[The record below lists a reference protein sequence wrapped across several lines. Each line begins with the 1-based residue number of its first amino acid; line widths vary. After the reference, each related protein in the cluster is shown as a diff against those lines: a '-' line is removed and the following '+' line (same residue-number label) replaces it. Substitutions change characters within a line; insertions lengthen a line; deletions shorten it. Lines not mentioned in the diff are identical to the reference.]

1 MHHEQSG
8 GSVENE
14 SKELKRQTSSIT
26 TEDDANSASSS
37 SSSLRDLY
45 LKDVTEGD
53 LHGDD
58 PAWRR
63 VHPNPLAINGP
74 EIPPRLRQQRQH
86 RHHATGNDVLPPPDA
101 PPAPPLQQAPPE
113 EYDPAQPTPYPD
125 HPDAAAAAAAN
136 ERGGV
141 NGADGGGGSGGRG
154 GRGEVLDGDDQG
166 SRLLERA
173 FVLIGQEM
181 IGHRTKLGKG
191 VFLVCA
197 KNAFVPVKRDNS
209 MNTFSRISTVPRG
222 SERSE

>member
-1 MHHEQSG
+1 MHHEQSGG

-26 TEDDANSASSS
+26 TEDDANSASSSSSS

-113 EYDPAQPTPYPD
+113 YDPAQPTPYPD
-125 HPDAAAAAAAN
+125 AGAVHPPHHPDAAVAAAAN

-141 NGADGGGGSGGRG
+141 NSAGGGGGGRG
-154 GRGEVLDGDDQG
+154 GRGDVVDGDDQG

-181 IGHRTKLGKG
+181 IGHRTKLGKLG
-191 VFLVCA
+191 RVSSEDEKRVC
-197 KNAFVPVKRDNS
+197 
-209 MNTFSRISTVPRG
+209 SRETR
-222 SERSE
+222 